1 MTRLRRMTSPRRG
14 IDDRMTLSSAKRVS
28 SSAKRVIER
37 RRREVIPS

>member
-14 IDDRMTLSSAKRVS
+14 FDDKMTA

-37 RRREVIPS
+37 RSRKVIPS